1 MELHAIFTKTPRGIT
16 EVKTRAARLPRN
28 LLSILALVDGKS
40 TLDRLLRES
49 KLAETK
55 FRQAIARLEEEGF
68 IKVFAADRGGDEG
81 AGQIRRPRRLQAVS
95 AEGLDELDFC
105 AIARSA
111 LEEKT
116 DEGSHHAPGFR
127 ASPPSAP
134 ADPHNLAAEAR
145 ASAEAEAR
153 RIAEEALKAQAAAE
167 AKARADEEARVR
179 AEAQARAEIEAR
191 ARMAADAEAR
201 SKADSRARLEA
212 HMKAEAERKARA
224 EAERRAAEERHAR
237 EVLEARLE
245 AEKAARAEAEQ
256 RAREEAER
264 KAKEE
269 AEARLAEE
277 LKNREEAELRAREE
291 VERRAKEEL
300 QTRLAEERLAREEAA
315 RHAREEAEQKAR
327 EEMEAKLSEERKAR
341 EELAAQLAAEH
352 KAKEQAELQVREAV
366 ERKAQEESERRA
378 REEAERLAHEESERL
393 ARDAF
398 ESRLA
403 TERRAREEAERRAEE
418 EHALRQ
424 REEAERRA
432 QDEADRK
439 AREEAEHRAAEEAG
453 QRARDE
459 AEHKA
464 REAAERKMR
473 EELEANLAVERKA
486 RENAERRAEEEAEAR
501 VRNERHDA
509 ERRMREEVEREAR
522 EQAEREAR
530 EEAARRELEAL
541 EQRAREAAEQAAAA
555 EDIARRQN
563 EEAERQAREEGEAKA
578 LAAAAL
584 RELEETECRATC
596 ETADQAS
603 RDFESDT
610 ALESVDAPI
619 AESPEAIEAT
629 ATTDPGASTEAPE
642 MPHVDVASFFE
653 IDLDA
658 LDARERQ
665 LRAEEEE
672 KLKLEAER
680 HAHELAAKDQAER
693 DASAEVARLEQAA
706 EEATRMATE
715 EADRAAQEEERRR
728 ADAAER
734 QRREEEERRL
744 QEEVARKARLEKE
757 QRIREEAERRDR
769 EETAVRVQAEAQ
781 RKAEEKQQKK
791 RAKEEEKARRR
802 AEAEEKARV
811 REAAKATAIRARG
824 AQQAAKWHKPVVVSA
839 LLIIVAAVALL
850 HLVPLSSFAPG
861 MERLAA
867 STLGE
872 PVKIGSV
879 RAGLFPSPHVKL
891 AGVVVGKQQDVK
903 IAFVR
908 AVPELSSLFS
918 DQKVLSSLELQSV
931 VADENV
937 LHRLPVWVAP
947 ERGKSLRVAAVVLRD
962 VKLDSG
968 TIAVPPFS
976 GHVRLDAAGTFST
989 ALLRSEDGKLTV
1001 ELRNKPDRIEADF
1014 VARGWKS
1021 PIGPG
1026 IEFDEIAGKA
1036 VAQGTDVTVSDVTA
1050 RLYGGT
1056 ATGHA
1061 KLTWNGPWALAG
1073 DFSVNQL
1080 DLATTLRAFTNQFR
1094 ATGRLAASGR
1104 YSAQSSSFDHLF
1116 AEPVVDAEFKAER
1129 GELDNLDL
1137 TRALQ
1142 QAASATP
1149 VRGGKTQFAE
1159 ISGTVK
1165 VSGKIYQ
1172 YRQLA
1177 LSSGILRASGNTEMG
1192 PSGDLAGRLNIELA
1206 AKPNPIRAL
1215 AALSGK
1221 LSDPQLKASR

>member
-1 MELHAIFTKTPRGIT
+1 
-16 EVKTRAARLPRN
+16 
-28 LLSILALVDGKS
+28 
-40 TLDRLLRES
+40 
-49 KLAETK
+49 
-55 FRQAIARLEEEGF
+55 
-68 IKVFAADRGGDEG
+68 
-81 AGQIRRPRRLQAVS
+81 
-95 AEGLDELDFC
+95 
-105 AIARSA
+105 
-111 LEEKT
+111 
-116 DEGSHHAPGFR
+116 
-127 ASPPSAP
+127 
-134 ADPHNLAAEAR
+134 
-145 ASAEAEAR
+145 
-153 RIAEEALKAQAAAE
+153 
-167 AKARADEEARVR
+167 
-179 AEAQARAEIEAR
+179 
-191 ARMAADAEAR
+191 
-201 SKADSRARLEA
+201 
-212 HMKAEAERKARA
+212 
-224 EAERRAAEERHAR
+224 
-237 EVLEARLE
+237 
-245 AEKAARAEAEQ
+245 
-256 RAREEAER
+256 
-264 KAKEE
+264 
-269 AEARLAEE
+269 
-277 LKNREEAELRAREE
+277 
-291 VERRAKEEL
+291 
-300 QTRLAEERLAREEAA
+300 
-315 RHAREEAEQKAR
+315 
-327 EEMEAKLSEERKAR
+327 MEAKLSEERKAR

-352 KAKEQAELQVREAV
+352 KAKEQAEQQVREAV

-393 ARDAF
+393 AREAF
-398 ESRLA
+398 ESTLA
-403 TERRAREEAERRAEE
+403 AERRARAEAERRAEE

-464 REAAERKMR
+464 RETAERKMR

-530 EEAARRELEAL
+530 EQAEREAREEAARRELEAL

-578 LAAAAL
+578 LAAVAL
-584 RELEETECRATC
+584 RELEETGCRATC

-680 HAHELAAKDQAER
+680 HADELAAKDQAER

-744 QEEVARKARLEKE
+744 QEEVARKARLDKE

-769 EETAVRVQAEAQ
+769 EEAAARVQAEAQ

-802 AEAEEKARV
+802 AEAEEKARM
-811 REAAKATAIRARG
+811 REAAKATVSPARG
-824 AQQAAKWHKPVVVSA
+824 AQQPAKWHKPVVVSA
-839 LLIIVAAVALL
+839 LLTVVVAVALL
-850 HLVPLSSFAPG
+850 HLLPLSSFAPG

-962 VKLDSG
+962 VKVDSG

-1104 YSAQSSSFDHLF
+1104 YSAQSSSFDHLL

-1159 ISGTVK
+1159 VSGTLK
-1165 VSGKIYQ
+1165 VSGKSYQ

-1192 PSGDLAGRLNIELA
+1192 PSGDLTGRLNIELA